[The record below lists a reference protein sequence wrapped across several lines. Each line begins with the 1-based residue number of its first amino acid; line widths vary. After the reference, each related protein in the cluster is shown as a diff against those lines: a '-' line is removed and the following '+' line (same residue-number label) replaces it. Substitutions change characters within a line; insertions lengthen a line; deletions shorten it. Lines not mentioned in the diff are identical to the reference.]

1 MNIFVISVGLKVL
14 LEILNEKFIHNVRA
28 SKRCIYLRLCKL
40 FPESQNNVSEWTK
53 RVDKVLMRAI
63 TLHIYVYVCVEE
75 KKSSNS
81 GAPEL

>member
-1 MNIFVISVGLKVL
+1 MYLF
-14 LEILNEKFIHNVRA
+14 A
-28 SKRCIYLRLCKL
+28 SKL

-63 TLHIYVYVCVEE
+63 TLHVYVYVCVEE